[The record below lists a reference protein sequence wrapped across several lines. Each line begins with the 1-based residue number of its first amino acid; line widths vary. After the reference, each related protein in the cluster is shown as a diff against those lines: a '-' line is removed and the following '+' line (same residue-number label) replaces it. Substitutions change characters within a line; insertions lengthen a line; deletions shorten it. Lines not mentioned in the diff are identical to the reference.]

1 MSSELDLRLPRFKLS
16 SYRTEFLAAD
26 MYVSILFIV
35 NHLSV
40 THFYVF
46 IRCDR
51 KKLRRWQSGTLQ
63 AIWSSKDHKTQD
75 IPYLWKDCEKDE
87 L

>member
-51 KKLRRWQSGTLQ
+51 KKLRR
-63 AIWSSKDHKTQD
+63 
-75 IPYLWKDCEKDE
+75 
-87 L
+87 